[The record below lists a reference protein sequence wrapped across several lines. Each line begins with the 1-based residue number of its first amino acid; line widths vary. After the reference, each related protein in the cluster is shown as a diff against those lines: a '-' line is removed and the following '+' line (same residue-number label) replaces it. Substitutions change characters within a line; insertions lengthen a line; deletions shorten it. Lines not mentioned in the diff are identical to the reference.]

1 MIFEE
6 KKKNKKAITPLI
18 SQSYC
23 NNLTNP
29 DHLLGIKLKNKNKI
43 LNDFIDS
50 KTLLEYSKFNPV
62 FLNYEKFYST
72 IFTEYFA
79 SLHEDKVTY
88 FSSRSEKI
96 NITKQVKKKKIKKN
110 NRFREINNNK
120 ESCRKIKK
128 FDEQTKTKLY
138 VEWSGENVLQEL
150 INDCYSEHN
159 NVIMDKIINFDI
171 IIWQTG

>member
-6 KKKNKKAITPLI
+6 KKKKKEAITPI
-18 SQSYC
+18 VSQSYFE
-23 NNLTNP
+23 NFTKP

-50 KTLLEYSKFNPV
+50 KTLLEYKKFNPV

-79 SLHEDKVTY
+79 SLHEDKLY

-96 NITKQVKKKKIKKN
+96 TITKNVKKKKIKKN
-110 NRFREINNNK
+110 NK
-120 ESCRKIKK
+120 EADIDLKVSCRKIKK

-138 VEWSGENVLQEL
+138 VEWSGENVLPEL
-150 INDCYSEHN
+150 INDCYSEQN